1 MQGSSES
8 KPYKAF
14 GRKLLMVD
22 ELPQG
27 ALAKYERDVQVK
39 SYVIPRRGGVPGA
52 VSEPYAPIDT
62 LKEYIRKWMSSG

>member
-1 MQGSSES
+1 MQDSNES
-8 KPYKAF
+8 KPYQAL

-39 SYVIPRRGGVPGA
+39 SYVIPRRGGLPSA
-52 VSEPYAPIDT
+52 VSEHYAPIDT
-62 LKEYIRKWMSSG
+62 LKEYIMKWMSSG

>member
-1 MQGSSES
+1 
-8 KPYKAF
+8 
-14 GRKLLMVD
+14 MVD

>member
-1 MQGSSES
+1 MQDSNES
-8 KPYKAF
+8 QPYKAL
-14 GRKLLMVD
+14 GDKLLMVD

-39 SYVIPRRGGVPGA
+39 SYVIPRRGVPGA

-62 LKEYIRKWMSSG
+62 LKEYIRKWMSNV